1 MKNTLQIAQLYLRFA
16 LAIGFLLPVADRLG
30 FMGPAGQNSVSW
42 GSWDNFVV
50 YTNTLM
56 PYLSRW
62 MAGVMGFLA
71 TVAEVSIAI
80 MFIVGFKI
88 RTAAYAS
95 FALTL
100 TFALCMTIFSGI
112 KAPFNYS
119 VWADSAGS
127 LLLTSIA
134 TYRWSIDF
142 IYDEA

>member
-16 LAIGFLLPVADRLG
+16 LGIGFLLPVADRLG
-30 FMGPAGQNSVSW
+30 FLGPAGQNSVSW
-42 GSWDNFVV
+42 GSWDNFIA

-56 PYLSRW
+56 PFFSSS

-71 TVAEVSIAI
+71 TVTEVCIAI

-95 FALTL
+95 FGLTFI
-100 TFALCMTIFSGI
+100 FALCMTLFLGFR
-112 KAPFNYS
+112 APFNYS

-127 LLLTSIA
+127 LILAGIS
-134 TYRWSIDF
+134 TYRWSLDF
-142 IYDEA
+142 KYDEM